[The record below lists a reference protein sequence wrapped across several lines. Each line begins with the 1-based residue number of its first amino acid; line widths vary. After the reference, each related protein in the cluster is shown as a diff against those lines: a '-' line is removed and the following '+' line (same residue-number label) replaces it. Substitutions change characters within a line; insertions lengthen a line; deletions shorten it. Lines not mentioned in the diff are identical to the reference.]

1 MMDKLVLKAFEKL
14 QKREHLLRVLN
25 DRLER
30 GLITPEAFEKERA
43 DIYEVTQLTDEER
56 RAYRQY
62 ISRYRK
68 SK

>member
-30 GLITPEAFEKERA
+30 GLITQEAFEKEQA
-43 DIYEVTQLTDEER
+43 DIFEATQLTDEER

-62 ISRYRK
+62 ISRFRK